1 MRSYEKGYNGIPPL
15 ERPTGARDSSSY
27 ARESSIA
34 EVYRAGRTSRYEP
47 QAQLFES
54 PGLQKKWHQR
64 LIERFFAA
72 PMQKDP
78 MATNGRLYLVLAV
91 FLIGFCA
98 VIGKL
103 FKVQVLEHEALSEQ
117 AASQYRM
124 QVTLPARRGVLRD
137 RNGVILAT
145 NAFVVKFAFDPE
157 EIKNKGAVAAAFSGV
172 FGKPKEYYQGFLRDT
187 TRHYIV
193 VEREVPQEIAAKLD
207 GIKERGV
214 MRETDERRHYAFGTR
229 GSHILGFASKD
240 GRGLAGLEL
249 FNDKILRGTDG
260 VAIMQRDGKGFRR
273 PDVDYDQLPPTN
285 GDDLTLTIDEGLQAV
300 TENALRA
307 GVERA
312 NAEAGIAIVLNP
324 RTGEILSLA
333 NMPDFNPNDFF
344 SASNDML
351 RNRAITDA
359 FEPGSTMKV
368 LTAAIA
374 LNEKAWKPE
383 DKVDAQGGTWIVEGG
398 AKIKDTHEY
407 GILTFRQALEK
418 SSNVC
423 FAKISDKLERRRFY
437 KYMRDFG
444 MSVLSGIDLPG
455 EIKGSLHKPDK
466 WSVNSKRYVAFG
478 YEMTATP
485 IQLAMAYATVANF
498 GVMMKPYIVAKRT
511 NIKGEITEIHPQ
523 EIRRVISTESAKTLI
538 DIMRGVVDSG
548 TGTSTK
554 IKGIAI
560 AGKTGTAQQ
569 FVGGHYS
576 KEHYTSSFIGF
587 FPTEKPEYEIL
598 VIMRS
603 PKNGYYGGTVS
614 APVFREI
621 AMSILEQSGK
631 LPPDARSPMPIA
643 SAAPV
648 IEEGGAIEIDG
659 TVMHPRE
666 YDDDREMPDVRGL
679 TLDVARSTLAAQ
691 GFVVV
696 GSAQK
701 GVVERAT
708 RSGSDSVRF
717 VLRAPDAEGETIKPA
732 GENLLVEVPEFRQMP
747 MTRAMKFGAASNI
760 RIRLIGDGKVEKQFP
775 EAGAKIDA
783 KNAIVTLFG
792 DE

>member
-1 MRSYEKGYNGIPPL
+1 
-15 ERPTGARDSSSY
+15 
-27 ARESSIA
+27 
-34 EVYRAGRTSRYEP
+34 
-47 QAQLFES
+47 
-54 PGLQKKWHQR
+54 
-64 LIERFFAA
+64 
-72 PMQKDP
+72 
-78 MATNGRLYLVLAV
+78 MASNGRLYLVLGI
-91 FLIGFCA
+91 FLVGFCA
-98 VIGKL
+98 VVGKL
-103 FKVQVLEHEALSEQ
+103 FKVQVIEHDELSEQ
-117 AASQYRM
+117 AASQYQM
-124 QVTLPARRGVLRD
+124 QVPLPARRGVLRD

-145 NAFVVKFAFDPE
+145 NAFVVKFAFDPA
-157 EIKNKGAVAAAFSGV
+157 EIKNKPAVAAAFSGL
-172 FGKPKEYYQGFLRDT
+172 FGKPKEYYQAFLNDT
-187 TRHYIV
+187 SRHYIV

-214 MRETDERRHYAFGTR
+214 MRETDERRHYAFGSR
-229 GSHILGFASKD
+229 SSHILGFASKD

-249 FNDKILRGTDG
+249 FDDKILRGTDG

-273 PDVDYDQLPPTN
+273 PDVDYDQLPPAN

-307 GVERA
+307 GVVKA
-312 NAEAGIAIVLNP
+312 NAEAGIAIVMNP

-374 LNEKAWKPE
+374 LNEGAWKPD

-407 GILTFRQALEK
+407 GVLTFRQALEK

-444 MSVLSGIDLPG
+444 FSVLSGIDLPG

-485 IQLAMAYATVANF
+485 IQLASAYATIANF
-498 GVMMKPYIVAKRT
+498 GVMMKPYIVARKT
-511 NIKGEITEIHPQ
+511 NVKGEVTEIHPQ
-523 EIRRVISTESAKTLI
+523 EIRRVVSEETAKTLI
-538 DIMRGVVDSG
+538 GIMSGVVDSG
-548 TGTSTK
+548 TGTATK
-554 IKGIAI
+554 IKGIRI

-587 FPTEKPEYEIL
+587 FPAEKPEYEIL

-603 PKNGYYGGTVS
+603 PKNGYYGGAVS

-621 AMSILEQSGK
+621 AMAILEQNGK
-631 LPPDARSPMPIA
+631 LPSGARSQAEIT
-643 SAAPV
+643 AAALTVP
-648 IEEGGAIEIDG
+648 EDGGIVEIDG
-659 TVMHPRE
+659 TVLRTRE
-666 YDDDREMPDVRGL
+666 QNDDREMPDVRGL
-679 TLDVARSTLAAQ
+679 PIDVARSTLAAQ
-691 GFVVV
+691 GFIVLK
-696 GSAQK
+696 SAAT

-708 RSGSDSVRF
+708 RFGSDSVRF
-717 VLRAPDAEGETIKPA
+717 ILRPSVNEGETSKLG
-732 GENLLVEVPEFRQMP
+732 GESRLVEVPDFRQMP
-747 MTRAMKFGAASNI
+747 MARAMKFGAASNV
-760 RIRLIGDGKVEKQFP
+760 RTRLVGEGKVEKQFP

-783 KNAIVTLFG
+783 KNPIVTLFG

>member
-1 MRSYEKGYNGIPPL
+1 MS
-15 ERPTGARDSSSY
+15 
-27 ARESSIA
+27 
-34 EVYRAGRTSRYEP
+34 
-47 QAQLFES
+47 
-54 PGLQKKWHQR
+54 
-64 LIERFFAA
+64 A
-72 PMQKDP
+72 PKAKDP
-78 MATNGRLYLVLAV
+78 MISNGRIYLVLAI
-91 FLIGFCA
+91 FLIGFVA

-103 FKVQVLEHEALSEQ
+103 FKVQVLNHEALSEQ
-117 AASQYRM
+117 AVNQYKM
-124 QVTLPARRGVLRD
+124 EVPLPARRGVLRD
-137 RNGVILAT
+137 RNGIILAS
-145 NAFVVKFAFDPE
+145 NAFVVKFAFDPS
-157 EIKNKGAVAAAFSGV
+157 EIKNKSGVATAFSSV
-172 FGKPKEYYQGFLRDT
+172 FGKPKEYYAKFLADSN
-187 TRHYIV
+187 RHYIV
-193 VEREVPQEIAAKLD
+193 VEKEVPQEIAAKLD

-214 MRETDERRHYAFGTR
+214 MRQIDERRHYAFGTK

-240 GRGLAGLEL
+240 GRGLAGIEL
-249 FNDKILRGTDG
+249 FDDKILRGIDG
-260 VAIMQRDGKGFRR
+260 IAIMQRDGKGFRR
-273 PDVDYDQLPPTN
+273 PDVDYDQVPPTN
-285 GDDLTLTIDEGLQAV
+285 GDDLTLTIDESLQAV

-307 GVERA
+307 GVARA
-312 NAEAGIAIVLNP
+312 AAEAGIAIVLNP

-333 NMPDFNPNDFF
+333 NIPDFNPNDFF

-407 GILTFRQALEK
+407 GVLTFRQALEK

-423 FAKISDKLERRRFY
+423 FAKISDKLDRRRFY

-444 MSVLSGIDLPG
+444 MSVLSGIDVPG

-485 IQLAMAYATVANF
+485 IQLAMAYATIANF

-511 NIKGEITEIHPQ
+511 NIKGEVTEIHPQ
-523 EIRRVISTESAKTLI
+523 EIRRVVSEESAKTLI

-548 TGTSTK
+548 TGTATK
-554 IKGIAI
+554 IKGVSI

-587 FPTEKPEYEIL
+587 FPAEKPEYEIL

-603 PKNGYYGGTVS
+603 PKNGYYGGAVS
-614 APVFREI
+614 APVFKEI
-621 AMSILEQSGK
+621 AMSILEQNGK
-631 LPPDARSPMPIA
+631 LPLDARSPA
-643 SAAPV
+643 QLAAATPPV
-648 IEEGGAIEIDG
+648 DDGGLVEIDG
-659 TVMHPRE
+659 TVVRTR
-666 YDDDREMPDVRGL
+666 DNTDDREIPDVRGL
-679 TLDVARSTLAAQ
+679 PLDVARSTLAAQ
-691 GFVVV
+691 GFVVLK
-696 GSAQK
+696 SAQS
-701 GVVERAT
+701 GVVERIT
-708 RSGSDSVRF
+708 RVGSDSVRF
-717 VLRAPDAEGETIKPA
+717 VLRPSTDEESESKGEGLMI
-732 GENLLVEVPEFRQMP
+732 EVPDFRKMP
-747 MTRAMKFGAASNI
+747 MARALKFGAASNVGVH
-760 RIRLIGDGKVEKQFP
+760 LVGDGKVERQFP
-775 EAGAKIDA
+775 EPGVKVDA
-783 KNAIVTLFG
+783 KNPIVTLFG

>member
-1 MRSYEKGYNGIPPL
+1 VRSYEKEYQNTISL
-15 ERPTGARDSSSY
+15 ERPPGVRSFSSLN
-27 ARESSIA
+27 RES
-34 EVYRAGRTSRYEP
+34 RTSSQP
-47 QAQLFES
+47 VTAPS
-54 PGLQKKWHQR
+54 QKKWHQKW
-64 LIERFFAA
+64 IERFFAA
-72 PMQKDP
+72 PEVKDP
-78 MATNGRLYLVLAV
+78 MATNGRIYLVLAV

-103 FKVQVLEHEALSEQ
+103 FKVQVIEHDSLSEQ
-117 AASQYRM
+117 AASQYQM
-124 QVTLPARRGVLRD
+124 QVSLPARRGVLRD
-137 RNGVILAT
+137 RNGVILAS
-145 NAFVVKFAFDPE
+145 NAFVVKFAFDPA
-157 EIKNKGAVAAAFSGV
+157 EIKNKPAVAAAFSTV
-172 FGKPKEYYQGFLRDT
+172 FGKPKEYYQKFLADT

-193 VEREVPQEIAAKLD
+193 VEKEVPQEIAAKLD

-214 MRETDERRHYAFGTR
+214 MRETDERRHYAFGTK

-249 FNDKILRGTDG
+249 FDDKILRGTDG
-260 VAIMQRDGKGFRR
+260 IATMQRDGKGFRR
-273 PDVDYDQLPPTN
+273 PDVDYAQTPPTN

-300 TENALRA
+300 TETALRS

-312 NAEAGIAIVLNP
+312 AAEAAIAIVLNP

-333 NMPDFNPNDFF
+333 NMPDYNSNDFF
-344 SASNDML
+344 AASNEML

-359 FEPGSTMKV
+359 FEPGSVMKV

-374 LNEKAWKPE
+374 LNDKAWKPE
-383 DKVDAQGGTWIVEGG
+383 EKVDAQGGTWVVEGG

-407 GILTFRQALEK
+407 GVLTFRQALEK

-423 FAKISDKLERRRFY
+423 FAKISDRLDRRRFY

-444 MSVLSGIDLPG
+444 MSVLTGVDLPG

-485 IQLAMAYATVANF
+485 IQLAMAYATIANG

-511 NIKGEITEIHPQ
+511 NVKGEVTEIHPQ
-523 EIRRVISTESAKTLI
+523 EIRRVVSEETAKTLTG
-538 DIMRGVVDSG
+538 IMCGVVDSG

-554 IKGIAI
+554 IKGIRI

-569 FVGGHYS
+569 YVGGHYS

-587 FPTEKPEYEIL
+587 FPAENPEYEIL

-603 PKNGYYGGTVS
+603 PKNGYYGGAVS
-614 APVFREI
+614 APVFKEI
-621 AMSILEQSGK
+621 AMSILEQNGK
-631 LPPDARSPMPIA
+631 LPIDARSQAQIA
-643 SAAPV
+643 SISPAV
-648 IEEGGAIEIDG
+648 DDGGLVEIDG
-659 TVMHPRE
+659 TVLRTRE
-666 YDDDREMPDVRGL
+666 HDDDREMPDVRGL
-679 TLDVARSTLAAQ
+679 PQDVARSTLAAQ
-691 GFVVV
+691 GFVVMK
-696 GSAQK
+696 SAET

-708 RSGSDSVRF
+708 RFGGDSVRF
-717 VLRAPDAEGETIKPA
+717 VLRAPEPDGDKASGD
-732 GENLLVEVPEFRQMP
+732 GLVEVPDFRLMP
-747 MTRAMKFGAASNI
+747 MARAMKFGTASNV
-760 RIRLIGDGKVEKQFP
+760 RVHLVGDGKVNKQFP

-783 KNAIVTLFG
+783 KNPIVTLFG

>member
-1 MRSYEKGYNGIPPL
+1 MS
-15 ERPTGARDSSSY
+15 
-27 ARESSIA
+27 
-34 EVYRAGRTSRYEP
+34 
-47 QAQLFES
+47 
-54 PGLQKKWHQR
+54 
-64 LIERFFAA
+64 
-72 PMQKDP
+72 
-78 MATNGRLYLVLAV
+78 TNGRLYLVLAV

-98 VIGKL
+98 VVGKL
-103 FKVQVLEHEALSEQ
+103 FKVQVLEHDSLSEQ
-117 AASQYRM
+117 AASQYQM
-124 QVTLPARRGVLRD
+124 QVSLPARRGVLRD
-137 RNGVILAT
+137 RNGIILAT
-145 NAFVVKFAFDPE
+145 NAFVVKFAFDPQ
-157 EIKNKGAVAAAFSGV
+157 EIKNKSAVAKAFSGV
-172 FGKPKEYYQGFLRDT
+172 FGKPIDYYETFLRDT
-187 TRHYIV
+187 SRHYIV
-193 VEREVPQEIAAKLD
+193 IERDVPQEIAAKLD

-240 GRGLAGLEL
+240 GRGLAGIEL
-249 FNDKILRGTDG
+249 FNDKVLRGTDG
-260 VAIMQRDGKGFRR
+260 IAIMQRDGKGFRR
-273 PDVDYDQLPPTN
+273 PDVDYDQTPPAN

-312 NAEAGIAIVLNP
+312 AAEAGIAIVMNP
-324 RTGEILSLA
+324 RTGEILALA

-344 SASNDML
+344 SATNDML

-407 GILTFRQALEK
+407 GVLTFRQALEK

-444 MSVLSGIDLPG
+444 FSVLSGVELPG

-485 IQLAMAYATVANF
+485 IQLAAAYATIANF
-498 GVMMKPYIVAKRT
+498 GVMMKPFIVAKRT
-511 NIKGEITEIHPQ
+511 NIKGEVTEIHPQ
-523 EIRRVISTESAKTLI
+523 TIRRVVSEETAKTLI

-548 TGTSTK
+548 TGTATK
-554 IKGIAI
+554 IKGVSI

-587 FPTEKPEYEIL
+587 FPAEKPEYEIL

-603 PKNGYYGGTVS
+603 PKNGYYGGAVS

-621 AMSILEQSGK
+621 AMSILEQTGK
-631 LPPDARSPMPIA
+631 LPVEARSKEAIA
-643 SAAPV
+643 AATTSV
-648 IEEGGAIEIDG
+648 DDGGLVEIDG
-659 TVMHPRE
+659 TVLHTRE
-666 YDDDREMPDVRGL
+666 HDDDREMPDVRGL
-679 TLDVARSTLAAQ
+679 TQDAARSTLAAQ
-691 GFVVV
+691 GFIVSK
-696 GSAQK
+696 SAVT
-701 GVVERAT
+701 GVVERTT
-708 RSGSDSVRF
+708 RFGGDSVRF
-717 VLRAPDAEGETIKPA
+717 TLRPLLAEGESSRQS
-732 GENLLVEVPEFRQMP
+732 GEHGLFEVPNFVGMG
-747 MTRAMKFGAASNI
+747 MTRAMKFGAASNVQTK
-760 RIRLIGDGKVEKQFP
+760 LVGDGKVQRQLP
-775 EAGAKIDA
+775 EVGAKIDA
-783 KNAIVTLFG
+783 KNPIVTLFG